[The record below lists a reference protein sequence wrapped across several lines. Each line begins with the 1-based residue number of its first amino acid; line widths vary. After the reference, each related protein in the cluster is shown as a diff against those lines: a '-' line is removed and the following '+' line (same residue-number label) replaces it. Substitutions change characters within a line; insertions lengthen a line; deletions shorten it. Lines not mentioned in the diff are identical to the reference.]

1 MEVLQINKIS
11 KKVVAGAM
19 ASVIFLSASIIP
31 EDVVFAGAAT
41 QPVSVSTT
49 VKKTAQQTK
58 ITKTISEWQGFS
70 IYWQRKNNVDGYQI
84 AYATNSH
91 FTKNYQ
97 TYLSEP
103 YYAGMQIYTRT
114 NLTNYYV
121 RVRTFVKKGRKAQY
135 SAWSPTTK
143 VRTKGLK
150 QITNLKGKA
159 NKKSIKLSWKKDNN
173 ASGYRIIYADNKKFY
188 RTKCVYV
195 KNSKHNSVTIKNLK
209 KNKKYYIKVLAYKT
223 LKVDGKNKSYWGEY
237 SKPLK
242 ISTKK

>member
-1 MEVLQINKIS
+1 
-11 KKVVAGAM
+11 M
-19 ASVIFLSASIIP
+19 ASVIFLSASVIP
-31 EDVVFAGAAT
+31 ESVGFAASTT

-58 ITKTISEWQGFS
+58 ITKSISEWQGFS
-70 IYWQRKNNVDGYQI
+70 IYWERKSDVDGYQI
-84 AYATNSH
+84 AYATDSQ
-91 FTKNYQ
+91 FKKNYQ

-103 YYAGMQIYTRT
+103 NYTGMQISTRT

-121 RVRTFVKKGRKAQY
+121 RVRTFVKNGKKAQY
-135 SAWSPTTK
+135 SAWSPAVK
-143 VRTKGLK
+143 VKTKGLK
-150 QITNLKGKA
+150 QVTNLKGKA
-159 NKKSIKLSWKKDNN
+159 NKKSIKLSWNKDNN
-173 ASGYRIIYADNKKFY
+173 ASGYRIIYADNKNFY
-188 RTKCVYV
+188 KTKCIYV
-195 KNSKHNSVTIKNLK
+195 KNPKQNSVTIKNLK